1 LWIARWKRHCT
12 RGWLA
17 AQQQAP
23 GVLDGVHLAEDRL
36 DDRLRRAKVARA
48 FFVRS
53 LRAMRCLGVAVFD
66 TGPRGARG
74 SAAFSATRAPAS
86 APLAQDKAWTAAAFG
101 QPTDEVWEQ
110 IKDEPG
116 CRF

>member
-1 LWIARWKRHCT
+1 
-12 RGWLA
+12 
-17 AQQQAP
+17 
-23 GVLDGVHLAEDRL
+23 LDGVHLAEDRL

-86 APLAQDKAWTAAAFG
+86 RSTYTHVFDQVGHNAEIRSSIGRSQFASALAAITSTAGGLRRREAR
-101 QPTDEVWEQ
+101 PECWS
-110 IKDEPG
+110 
-116 CRF
+116 